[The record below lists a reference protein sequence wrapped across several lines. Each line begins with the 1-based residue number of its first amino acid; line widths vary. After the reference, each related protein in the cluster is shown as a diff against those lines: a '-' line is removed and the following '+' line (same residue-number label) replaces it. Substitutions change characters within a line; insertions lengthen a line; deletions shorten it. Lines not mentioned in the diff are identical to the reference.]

1 LGEPKSTY
9 GLRVPEPASRRSL
22 FFNHILGESMKIASV
37 ILAAGKGVRMNSTL
51 PKVLHPLLGLPM
63 VSYAIAAAQEV
74 TQSEPILV
82 VGHGEDDIRRTIDSG
97 VQFVVQQPQLGTGH
111 AVLQAESLLRGQA
124 DLVLVTYADMPLLTA
139 DTLALLVRTQ
149 KENSS
154 ALTMLTMVSE
164 QPRGFGRVL
173 RDDSGDVCAVVEE
186 AQATP
191 EQLAVRELNVGVY
204 CFKADWLWD
213 ALHEVELSP
222 KGEYYLTDLVGI
234 AVHSG
239 LKVRTSS
246 IDDLNE
252 TIGINTRVH
261 LAEASE
267 ALRARIN
274 RHWMEYGVTLVNP
287 GSTYIEPTVRI
298 GRDTIIW
305 PDTYLQGDTEI
316 GEACNIGPNTILRNM
331 KVGNAC
337 KILFAIGE
345 SALLEDGVEVG
356 PFARL
361 RKGAHLAQGVHM
373 GNFGEVKNS
382 YLGPGSKMGHFSYL
396 GDATLG
402 SNVNIGAGT
411 ITCNYDGEHKYPTE
425 IGAGAFIG
433 SDTML
438 VAPVKIGEK
447 ARTGAGSVVTKDV
460 PPESLAVGVPARV
473 IRKLAKR
480 D

>member
-1 LGEPKSTY
+1 
-9 GLRVPEPASRRSL
+9 
-22 FFNHILGESMKIASV
+22 MKIASI

-51 PKVLHPLLGLPM
+51 PKVLHPLLGQPM
-63 VSYAIAAAQEV
+63 VSYAIAAAREV
-74 TQSEPILV
+74 AQSQPVLV
-82 VGHGEDDIRRTIDSG
+82 IGHGADEIRSTVGESA
-97 VQFVVQQPQLGTGH
+97 QFVVQQPQLGTGH
-111 AVLQAESLLRGQA
+111 AVLQTESRLRSQA

-149 KENSS
+149 QEQPS
-154 ALTMLTMVSE
+154 AMTLLTVVSE
-164 QPRGFGRVL
+164 KPRGFGRVL
-173 RDDSGDVCAVVEE
+173 RNESGDVCAVVEE
-186 AQATP
+186 DQATP
-191 EQLAVRELNVGVY
+191 EQLAIPELNVGVY
-204 CFKADWLWD
+204 CFDAGWLWD
-213 ALHEVELSP
+213 ALHEIELSP

-234 AVHSG
+234 AARSG
-239 LKVRTSS
+239 RKIRTCS
-246 IDDLNE
+246 IDDLSE

-267 ALRARIN
+267 ALRARVN
-274 RHWMEYGVTLVNP
+274 CQWMEAGVTLINP
-287 GSTYIEPTVRI
+287 GSTYIEPSVRI

-316 GEACNIGPNTILRNM
+316 GEACNIGPNTMLRNM

-337 KILFAIGE
+337 KVLFAVGE
-345 SALLEDGVEVG
+345 SAILEDGVEVG

-425 IGAGAFIG
+425 IGTGAFIG